1 MGGKRGWKQW
11 INTIH
16 TVLGSVFGVLDNSP
30 PSTPT
35 NADYPTQFSPS
46 RIPDYDDDLLP
57 LVPSGAANQSTTVSS
72 LPQAFK
78 LTGDAGPCTTKPVIS
93 HASAIAPFQLALSF
107 SLPQALRLMG
117 DAETIG
123 IYVVASAS
131 TRRPFTAALLFLRTC
146 SGVKKSY
153 YTCMNLLLPRHY
165 VIMPSTPCVLGQQGA
180 MKC

>member
-1 MGGKRGWKQW
+1 M
-11 INTIH
+11 
-16 TVLGSVFGVLDNSP
+16 
-30 PSTPT
+30 
-35 NADYPTQFSPS
+35 
-46 RIPDYDDDLLP
+46 
-57 LVPSGAANQSTTVSS
+57 SS

-165 VIMPSTPCVLGQQGA
+165 VNYALNILCSRTGGGYEVLEMVMTFQT
-180 MKC
+180 